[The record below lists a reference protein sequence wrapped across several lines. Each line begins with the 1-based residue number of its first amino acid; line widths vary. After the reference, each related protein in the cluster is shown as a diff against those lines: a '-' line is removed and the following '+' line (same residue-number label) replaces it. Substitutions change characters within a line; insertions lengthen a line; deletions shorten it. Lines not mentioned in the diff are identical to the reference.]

1 MALPG
6 YLSPGDQVYIKYIP
20 PSNIF
25 GKIMIIF
32 GIQLTIIVVVLLG
45 LSEYWN
51 TTGNF
56 EQSNTLFIV
65 ALAYFSFNLTIFLP
79 YHLYCSLLFLKIG
92 SKKLEQAEKNF
103 EDNETVRIASLEPVR
118 ITLFKVYNFFFLSNF
133 YYYYF

>member
-20 PSNIF
+20 PPNIF
-25 GKIMIIF
+25 GKIVITF
-32 GIQLTIIVVVLLG
+32 GIQLTIIFVVLLG

-56 EQSNTLFIV
+56 ELSNTLFIV

-79 YHLYCSLLFLKIG
+79 YHLYCSILFLKIG
-92 SKKLEQAEKNF
+92 SEKLELVGKNF
-103 EDNETVRIASLEPVR
+103 EDSEPVR
-118 ITLFKVYNFFFLSNF
+118 IALFKVYSFLKFFLKFYSFELFF
-133 YYYYF
+133 YYL